1 MGNCTAETAYQQA
14 TSLTIKIQFMVRLR
28 AVMISWLH
36 GGVQLS
42 GSLLV
47 QSNNFVLGKFS
58 AATMV
63 VTTMLAQEL
72 ATHTTEHHCKAIA
85 SIYTFITTH
94 LTVTGHLGHVPCYLY
109 FKFKMEVLKEN
120 TGPSHWDAGVLFTGG
135 TLEHL
140 LGTTFL
146 YLMMETL

>member
-1 MGNCTAETAYQQA
+1 
-14 TSLTIKIQFMVRLR
+14 
-28 AVMISWLH
+28 MISWLH

-47 QSNNFVLGKFS
+47 QSKNFVLGKFS

-63 VTTMLAQEL
+63 ITTMLAQEL
-72 ATHTTEHHCKAIA
+72 VTHTTEHHCKAIA

-94 LTVTGHLGHVPCYLY
+94 LTVTDHLGHVPCYLY
-109 FKFKMEVLKEN
+109 FKSKMEILREN
-120 TGPSHWDAGVLFTGG
+120 TGPSHWDAGVLG